1 MSSTADPLPLILFS
15 GLAADASV
23 FAPQKL
29 AFPQLVVP
37 RWLKPERR
45 ETLTSYCERVAAEIR
60 PNTRCVLGGASFGGI
75 IALEMA
81 QYLNPLAVVLIGS
94 VRGPSELPRRVC
106 FWRPFRSLVPLA
118 PVTPFQWSAGKVSL
132 LQQWWPHFAGV
143 ARQFSQADAD
153 VFRWSVRQL
162 LAWQNA
168 PVVDCPVF
176 QIHGQFD
183 RVLPARLTRPDVVV
197 PGGHVI
203 SLTHSQAVNEF
214 LRHSLQQ
221 VARADG

>member
-1 MSSTADPLPLILFS
+1 MPTTIEAVPLILFS

-45 ETLTSYCERVAAEIR
+45 ETLAHYCERFAAEICPR
-60 PNTRCVLGGASFGGI
+60 TRCVLGGASFGGI
-75 IALEMA
+75 FALEMA
-81 QYLNPLAVVLIGS
+81 RYLDPLAVVLIGS
-94 VRGPSELPRRVC
+94 LRGPSELPRRVRL
-106 FWRPFRSLVPLA
+106 WRPFRSLVSLCPI
-118 PVTPFQWSAGKVSL
+118 TPFQWSAGTMSL
-132 LQQWWPHFAGV
+132 VQQRWPHFAGV

-153 VFRWSVRQL
+153 VFRWSVQQL

-168 PVVDCPVF
+168 PVITCPVF
-176 QIHGQFD
+176 QIHGQYD
-183 RVLPARLTRPDVVV
+183 RVLPARYTRADVIV

-203 SLTHSQAVNEF
+203 SLTHPQEVNEF
-214 LRHSLQQ
+214 LLRVSTLLP
-221 VARADG
+221 R